1 MLWLTEAEAG
11 AERNLLA
18 DAELVAAAL
27 LTEGVDRP
35 RVHEPAVALG
45 NGRADCVERAEN
57 VDLEGLLGVVA
68 EHAAVDDAV
77 RAARRLPHRFPIRHV
92 HLEVLVRAGVGA
104 GQRVRR
110 LQHGGTSV

>member
-1 MLWLTEAEAG
+1 MLLLTKAEPG
-11 AERNLLA
+11 AERHVLA

-27 LTEGVDRP
+27 LTERVDRP
-35 RVHEPAVALG
+35 RVNEAAVALG
-45 NGRADCVERAEN
+45 DGGADGVERAHD
-57 VDLEGLLGVVA
+57 VDLEGLVGVVA

-77 RAARRLPHRFPIRHV
+77 RAARRLAHRFFIRHV

>member
-18 DAELVAAAL
+18 DAKLVAAAL
-27 LTEGVDRP
+27 LAEGVDRP

-45 NGRADCVERAEN
+45 NGRADGVERAHD
-57 VDLEGLLGVVA
+57 VDLEGLVRVVA

-77 RAARRLPHRFPIRHV
+77 RAARRLPHPFPIRHV
-92 HLEVLVRAGVGA
+92 DLEVLVGAGVGA

>member
-1 MLWLTEAEAG
+1 MSWLTQAEAG

-27 LTEGVDRP
+27 LTERVDRP

-57 VDLEGLLGVVA
+57 IDLEGLLGVVA

-77 RAARRLPHRFPIRHV
+77 RAARRLPNPVAIRHV
-92 HLEVLVRAGVGA
+92 HLEELMRAGVGA

-110 LQHGGTSV
+110 LQRSATPA